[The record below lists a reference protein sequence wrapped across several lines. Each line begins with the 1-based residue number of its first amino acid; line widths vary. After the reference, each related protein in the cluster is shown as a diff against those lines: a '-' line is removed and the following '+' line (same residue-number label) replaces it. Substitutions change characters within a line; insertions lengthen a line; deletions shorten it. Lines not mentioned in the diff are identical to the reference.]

1 MSDLNRTTTARTAG
15 PRIAALL
22 AVVMLGVT
30 GLAACDSEGPAEQL
44 GENIDNAV
52 EETGDAIENA
62 TDK

>member
-1 MSDLNRTTTARTAG
+1 MSDLNRTTTARTSR

-22 AVVMLGVT
+22 ALVMLGAT

-44 GENIDNAV
+44 GEKIDNTV

>member
-1 MSDLNRTTTARTAG
+1 MSDLNSTTTSRTAR

-22 AVVMLGVT
+22 ALAMLGAT

>member
-1 MSDLNRTTTARTAG
+1 MSDLNRATTPRAAR

-22 AVVMLGVT
+22 ALVMLGAT
-30 GLAACDSEGPAEQL
+30 GLAACDSEGPAERL